1 MAEQLVVAD
10 RANNRSV
17 RRRRPIRLRRVLS
30 YVALSLVALGFISPL
45 IYMVTTSL
53 KPANQVFAIPPTL
66 IGSEIRWGN
75 YVEAF
80 NYAPFGRFILNGFVF
95 AALGTLINMT
105 VAAISG
111 YSFARMKWRGSSIV
125 FAIFLATLM
134 IPQDILVIP
143 MFTMM
148 RTVGWINTVQGIV
161 IPWAFTAFG
170 AFLLRQYFKTV
181 SRELGEAA
189 AIDGA
194 GPIRTFIT
202 IMLPLARPTLA
213 VLAVFT
219 FVAYWNSFLWPLI
232 AIDDVNA
239 LGTIP
244 LGLQQFFGQAGEKWN
259 LMMAASVISMLPT
272 VLLVIFLQ
280 RHLVKGIAAGG
291 LSDA

>member
-1 MAEQLVVAD
+1 MTSLATSAPVRRARSGIRVRSFLSYAVLILVVLAF
-10 RANNRSV
+10 
-17 RRRRPIRLRRVLS
+17 L
-30 YVALSLVALGFISPL
+30 SPL
-45 IYMVTTSL
+45 IYMIGTSL
-53 KPANQVFAIPPTL
+53 KAPNEVFASPPTL
-66 IGSEIRWGN
+66 VGEELRWGN

-80 NYAPFGRFILNGFVF
+80 TYLPFARFLLNGVIVASVGTAFNLIVS
-95 AALGTLINMT
+95 AL
-105 VAAISG
+105 SG
-111 YSFARMKWRGSSIV
+111 YAFAQMRWRGRNIV
-125 FAIFLATLM
+125 FMLFLATLM

-291 LSDA
+291 LSDQ

>member
-1 MAEQLVVAD
+1 MA
-10 RANNRSV
+10 RTRSQGPIPA
-17 RRRRPIRLRRVLS
+17 RRRVRARQVLS
-30 YVALSLVALGFISPL
+30 YTALIFVALGFTSPL
-45 IYMVTTSL
+45 IYMVATSL
-53 KPANQVFAIPPTL
+53 KAPNEVFAIPPNL
-66 IGSEIRWGN
+66 VGAQLRWSN

-80 NYAPFGRFILNGFVF
+80 NYAPFGRFITNAILYSC
-95 AALGTLINMT
+95 LGTLLNIA
-105 VAAISG
+105 VAVLSG
-111 YSFARMKWRGSSIV
+111 YAFARMTWPGRNLV
-125 FAIFLATLM
+125 FVIFLGSML

-148 RTVGWINTVQGIV
+148 RYVGWVNTVPGIV
-161 IPWAFTAFG
+161 IPWAFGAFG
-170 AFLLRQYFKTV
+170 AFLLRQFFKTLP
-181 SRELGEAA
+181 RELSEAA
-189 AIDGA
+189 AMDGA
-194 GPIRTFIT
+194 GPVRTFFS

-232 AIDDVNA
+232 IIDDVYE

-272 VLLVIFLQ
+272 VLLVILLQ

-291 LSDA
+291 LSDR